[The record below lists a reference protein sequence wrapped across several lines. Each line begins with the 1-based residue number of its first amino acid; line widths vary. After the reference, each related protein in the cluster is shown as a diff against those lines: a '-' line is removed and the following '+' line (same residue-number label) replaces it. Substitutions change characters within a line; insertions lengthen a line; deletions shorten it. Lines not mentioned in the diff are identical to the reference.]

1 MAEVKR
7 SRSEEGDAHWSPYA
21 AELIQTAKTIA
32 TAGKG
37 ILAADES
44 VGTIGKRFDGIKVEN
59 NEANRNSYRG
69 MLFRTPGM
77 EEAISGVILFEEQ
90 LTGKDAD
97 GTPLVKLLH
106 DKKIVPGIK
115 TDKGTK
121 PLAGAGEGETWTAG
135 LDGLLERSQEYYKA
149 GARFA
154 KWRAVIRIDEAKGQP
169 TEQAIKE
176 NAWGLARYGAISQ
189 QAGLVPIIE
198 PEVLADGTHSIQ
210 TCARVSE
217 RVLRE
222 VYAAI
227 HTQGLLLEGTLLKP
241 NMVTSGLD
249 APNRANPGE
258 VAFYTLR
265 TLSRTVPAAVPG
277 IVFLSG
283 GQSEEEA
290 SLNLS
295 AINQADLP
303 KPWRLSFSYGRALQA
318 SALKAW
324 KGEKANESAMQKV
337 FLERA
342 LANSQAQLGKYTGGA
357 GGADA
362 AQSLVV
368 KNYVY

>member
-1 MAEVKR
+1 MAIR
-7 SRSEEGDAHWSPYA
+7 SDAHWSPYA
-21 AELIQTAKTIA
+21 KELIETARAIA
-32 TAGKG
+32 SPGKG

-44 VGTIGKRFDGIKVEN
+44 VGTIGKRFAPINVEN
-59 NEANRNSYRG
+59 NEANRNKYRG
-69 MLFRTPGM
+69 LLFRTDKL
-77 EEAISGVILFEEQ
+77 EESISGCILFEEQ
-90 LTGKDAD
+90 LMGKDTD
-97 GTPLVKLLH
+97 GTPLVDLL
-106 DKKIVPGIK
+106 KAKNIIPGIK
-115 TDKGTK
+115 TDKGAK
-121 PLAGAGEGETWTAG
+121 PLAGAHSDETWTSG

-154 KWRAVIRIDEAKGQP
+154 KWRAVIRIDEEKGCP

-189 QAGLVPIIE
+189 MAGLVPIIE
-198 PEVLADGTHSIQ
+198 PEVLADGKHSIQ
-210 TCARVSE
+210 TCAAVTE
-217 RVLRE
+217 RVLDE
-222 VYAAI
+222 VYRAI

-249 APNRANPGE
+249 AADRAGPAD

-277 IVFLSG
+277 ITFLSG

-295 AINQADLP
+295 AINQLDMP
-303 KPWRLSFSYGRALQA
+303 KPWKLSFSYGRALQA

-324 KGEKANESAMQKV
+324 QGKDENAKAMQDA
-337 FLERA
+337 LYERA
-342 LANSQAQLGKYTGGA
+342 AANSQAQLGKYTGGA
-357 GGADA
+357 GGEA
-362 AQSLVV
+362 ASASLVV